1 MLNSRTDR
9 RVSQKSYDPFG
20 MLLVGRNYSMT
31 SENYRFGVGGH
42 ENTDEFLGENI
53 AIDFGFRIFN
63 SLIGKFLS
71 CDPLTKKNMLLVH
84 HTYIVQIIL

>member
-1 MLNSRTDR
+1 MISTKQDTD
-9 RVSQKSYDPFG
+9 SGINAHDPFG

-71 CDPLTKKNMLLVH
+71 CDPLTKKICFLF
-84 HTYIVQIIL
+84 TIPILCK